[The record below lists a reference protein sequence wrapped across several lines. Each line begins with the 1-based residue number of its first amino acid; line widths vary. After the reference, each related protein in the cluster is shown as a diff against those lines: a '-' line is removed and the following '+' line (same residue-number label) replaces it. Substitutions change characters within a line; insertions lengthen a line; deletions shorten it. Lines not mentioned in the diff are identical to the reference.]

1 MTMSRPLVR
10 PAHFLPALLLALSP
24 ATGVAQ
30 QPCAD
35 TDGFDRLD
43 FWVGEWD
50 VLVDGRQV
58 GSNRITKILSGCAVT
73 EEWTGQ
79 GGSEGRSLFYYLAGS
94 DEWKQVW
101 VTNSATRTGGV
112 KEKSLVAVLD
122 DGSLRFQGR
131 IPDASGTLW
140 YDRTTL
146 TPLDGGRVRQLIEIS
161 EDGVAWQTTFDAV
174 YVPRSS

>member
-1 MTMSRPLVR
+1 MTRCRTSSPSRR
-10 PAHFLPALLLALSP
+10 CLPILLLALLP
-24 ATGVAQ
+24 PTILAQ
-30 QPCAD
+30 EPCAD
-35 TDGFDRLD
+35 TEGFDRLD

-50 VLVDGRQV
+50 VMSDGRQV
-58 GSNRITKILSGCAVT
+58 GTNRITKILDGCAVT
-73 EEWTGQ
+73 EEWVAQ
-79 GGSEGRSLFYYLAGS
+79 GGGEGRSLFYYLPRS

-101 VTNSATRTGGV
+101 VTSSATRIGGV
-112 KEKSLVAVLD
+112 KEKALVAVLD

-131 IPDASGTLW
+131 IPDSSGALW

-174 YVPRSS
+174 YRPRRP